1 MTTRSHAVPKSG
13 VVKMFKS
20 NLRVCIFECWCHSV
34 FRFLIAYWFEFLL
47 VSQVPK
53 SSVGV
58 VFKYYNFDPAL
69 KVKTTLLGWP
79 YAESGAV
86 PMYPSDNVS
95 WIATTHFVSQLPQDP
110 FAPWIRQNCYSLIQ
124 NTLSTATCQYVTYVW
139 GIFERHFRQKLH
151 LLQKGLRAFRNS
163 EPYESHVLSWF
174 WYFS

>member
-1 MTTRSHAVPKSG
+1 MTTRSHAVPKSKNDKTD
-13 VVKMFKS
+13 KMLKS

-34 FRFLIAYWFEFLL
+34 FRFLFAYWFEFLL

-69 KVKTTLLGWP
+69 KVKTTLLSWP

-95 WIATTHFVSQLPQDP
+95 WIATTHFVSQLPQAP

-124 NTLSTATCQYVTYVW
+124 NTLSTATCQYVTHVW
-139 GIFERHFRQKLH
+139 GIFERHLKQNLH
-151 LLQKGLRAFRNS
+151 LLQKGLRAFRNL
-163 EPYESHVLSWF
+163 EQDESLVLSWF
-174 WYFS
+174 W

>member
-69 KVKTTLLGWP
+69 KVKTTLLSWP

-95 WIATTHFVSQLPQDP
+95 WIATTHFVSQLPQAP

-124 NTLSTATCQYVTYVW
+124 NTLSTATCQYVTHVW
-139 GIFERHFRQKLH
+139 GIFERHLKQNLH
-151 LLQKGLRAFRNS
+151 LLQKGLRAFRNL
-163 EPYESHVLSWF
+163 EQDESLVLSWF
-174 WYFS
+174 W